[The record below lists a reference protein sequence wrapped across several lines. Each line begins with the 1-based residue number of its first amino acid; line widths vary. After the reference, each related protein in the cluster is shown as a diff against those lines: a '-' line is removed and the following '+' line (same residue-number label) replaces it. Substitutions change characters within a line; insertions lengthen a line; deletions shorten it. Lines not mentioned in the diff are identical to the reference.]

1 MASGRGDLPKC
12 PLAWMDDILLRITWV
27 IPMRV
32 KCRKCGLIFD
42 LTNKDNTLEGV
53 LISHVNELQT
63 MTCGAGGTHR
73 LIGVMINAAND

>member
-1 MASGRGDLPKC
+1 M
-12 PLAWMDDILLRITWV
+12 

>member
-1 MASGRGDLPKC
+1 
-12 PLAWMDDILLRITWV
+12 
-27 IPMRV
+27 MRV

-53 LISHVNELQT
+53 MISHVNELQT
-63 MTCGAGGTHR
+63 MTCGGGGTHR